1 MQHAICE
8 KGAIQSSELITSKT
22 SDLSPR
28 LANLPALCGYPT
40 GAYSRCA
47 TLSAYACPHT
57 DRRPLNV
64 LAPDPSKYFGRL
76 FGSFAV
82 LPGTYLSRGVKHV
95 YISLMRLTGTEIVER
110 EECLD
115 QDIDLHSLKQ
125 DYPPRREKTNLFP
138 ALEQQ
143 GQLPLYFLG

>member
-22 SDLSPR
+22 SNPFPR
-28 LANLPALCGYPT
+28 PAHLPALCGYPT

-47 TLSAYACPHT
+47 TLSAYARPHS
-57 DRRPLNV
+57 DRRPLEV

-95 YISLMRLTGTEIVER
+95 YIGLMRLTGTKIVER

-125 DYPPRREKTNLFP
+125 DHLPRQEKTNLFP